1 MTVPVPTDVV
11 VRCEEVARTFGR
23 GAAAVVA
30 VRRLSCELHA
40 GQQVAVTGPSGSGKS
55 TLLRLLAG
63 LDEPTVGTV
72 TWPALGG
79 QDALRP
85 GPVGMVFQGPSL
97 LAPLDVTE
105 NVALP
110 LILAGSSDDEGRK
123 AAGQALDR
131 LGIRSLG
138 AKLPDELSGGQSQ
151 RVALARVL
159 AGRPRLI
166 LADEPTGQL
175 DGATGHELMTELLGF
190 AAATGAAVVVTTHD
204 VRIADRLPQQW
215 QMADGRLVRP
225 PVPIPDGAAS

>member
-79 QDALRP
+79 RDALRP

>member
-85 GPVGMVFQGPSL
+85 GPVGMVFQGASL

>member
-110 LILAGSSDDEGRK
+110 LILAGSSDEEGRE

-131 LGIRSLG
+131 LGIRPLG